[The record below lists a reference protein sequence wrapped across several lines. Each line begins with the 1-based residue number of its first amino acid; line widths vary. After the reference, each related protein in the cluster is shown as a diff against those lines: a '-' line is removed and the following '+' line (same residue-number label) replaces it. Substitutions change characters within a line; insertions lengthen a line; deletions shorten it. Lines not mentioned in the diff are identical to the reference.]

1 MNAVIWIAVAPRTD
15 ADRENLARGLA
26 ALVAEDPAISVKTD
40 SLFGETIIGAT
51 WESHLEV
58 ILDRLKREFNV
69 EASLGRPQIA
79 YKEVLTR
86 PADGEMKYA
95 RQRGGIGEYAH
106 VKIHVRP
113 GQPGTGFVFRN
124 VLTGGVIPREFI
136 KPIEYGIEEALTR
149 GVLAGFPVE
158 DVCVD
163 LYDGSYHDLDS
174 SETAFKNAGAL
185 AFLDAATKAG
195 PVLLEPVMR
204 VRVTVHHED
213 ADDVLGNLVSRRGKI
228 QSQAPEGDMRIISAR
243 VPHSELF
250 AYSHDLH
257 SRTRGRGS
265 VVVEFDAYDLC
276 PSTGGD
282 EGDRDANVAAPR
294 TRPPTLRNSGITLPE
309 PETDESAD

>member
-1 MNAVIWIAVAPRTD
+1 MSAVIWIAVAPRTD

-26 ALVAEDPAISVKTD
+26 ALVAEDPEISVKTD
-40 SLFGETIIGAT
+40 SPFGETIIGAT

-79 YKEVLTR
+79 YKELFTR

-95 RQRGGIGEYAH
+95 RQGGGIGEYAH

-124 VLTGGVIPREFI
+124 VVTGGAIPGEFI

-149 GVLAGFPVE
+149 GVVAGYPVE

-163 LYDGSYHDLDS
+163 LHDGSYHDLDS
-174 SETAFKNAGAL
+174 SATAFKIAGGL

-213 ADDVLGNLVSRRGKI
+213 ADDVLGNLVSRRGEI

-243 VPHSELF
+243 VPLSELF
-250 AYSHDLH
+250 GYSHDLH
-257 SRTRGRGS
+257 ARTRGRGS
-265 VVVEFDAYDLC
+265 VVVEFDAYEPC
-276 PSTGGD
+276 PPTGGD
-282 EGDRDANVAAPR
+282 DGNRDADVGAPR
-294 TRPPTLRNSGITLPE
+294 KRPPTLRSSGIALPE
-309 PETDESAD
+309 PDTDESAG

>member
-26 ALVAEDPAISVKTD
+26 ALVAEDPGISVKTD
-40 SLFGETIIGAT
+40 SMFGETLIGAT
-51 WESHLEV
+51 WEWHLEV

-69 EASLGRPQIA
+69 AASLGRPQVA
-79 YKEVLTR
+79 YKEVFTR

-113 GQPGTGFVFRN
+113 GQPGMGFVFRN
-124 VLTGGVIPREFI
+124 VVTGGAIPGEFI

-174 SETAFKNAGAL
+174 SETAFKIAGGL

-213 ADDVLGNLVSRRGKI
+213 ADDVLGNLISRRGAI
-228 QSQAPEGDMRIISAR
+228 QSQAPEEDMRNISAR
-243 VPHSELF
+243 VPLSELF
-250 AYSHDLH
+250 GYSTDLH
-257 SRTRGRGS
+257 SRTRGRGR
-265 VVVEFDAYDLC
+265 VVVEFDAYEPC
-276 PSTGGD
+276 PSTSGD
-282 EGDRDANVAAPR
+282 EGNRDADVAAPR
-294 TRPPTLRNSGITLPE
+294 KRPPTLRSSGIALPE
-309 PETDESAD
+309 PDTDETAG